1 MNRKLFI
8 YLFLV
13 VLNQLQ
19 FIQSAVRQP
28 TASKKTVDSQKS
40 SRLLK
45 SEQYDV
51 IQNALNNLTPDQI
64 PESFKVPRDKYF
76 D

>member
-1 MNRKLFI
+1 MNRKLFV

-19 FIQSAVRQP
+19 LIQCAVRQP
-28 TASKKTVDSQKS
+28 TANNKSIDVQKS
-40 SRLLK
+40 SKLLK